1 MKNKKIIFFTFRDFS
16 KFGGGLIRI
25 NGVLNSVA
33 GVAGEVIL
41 ISNISDKEKKNL
53 NDNIKHIHIGLKF
66 SVIDKKL
73 FQFLLSALPFWMIS
87 LFFYKKI
94 SKLRFLFK
102 EHIPEE
108 EIIFFEYLDI
118 SIGYLLKKNNLI
130 KNYICDVH
138 GLVPSEFKQKN
149 KSKTY
154 NYIKYLSAF
163 ALDKKVFSNANGI
176 IFASN
181 AMRNFF
187 YKTYPKTI
195 NKKFVLLPYF
205 ISKETCEFSINKS
218 ELSNIKNKYH
228 LKPLD
233 KIIFFAGGFK
243 TLGGVTDLVKAF
255 SIVSKKLD
263 NTKLFL
269 IGEGEELNNIKKII
283 KENKLEERVIL
294 AGVITYSELRTY
306 QEIADIIVCPDRQNI
321 YSNLILHLKYVDSLV
336 SNKIVINGEFLAIKE
351 VNIDEKLSINFIPSN
366 VNSLANK
373 IIYAIQH
380 NEELAERYSNNDK
393 YVRENLLYEN
403 NSNIL
408 LNFVK

>member
-1 MKNKKIIFFTFRDFS
+1 MLSGRVLNFHTRIIF
-16 KFGGGLIRI
+16 
-25 NGVLNSVA
+25 
-33 GVAGEVIL
+33 
-41 ISNISDKEKKNL
+41 
-53 NDNIKHIHIGLKF
+53 
-66 SVIDKKL
+66 
-73 FQFLLSALPFWMIS
+73 QF
-87 LFFYKKI
+87 
-94 SKLRFLFK
+94 
-102 EHIPEE
+102 
-108 EIIFFEYLDI
+108 
-118 SIGYLLKKNNLI
+118 
-130 KNYICDVH
+130 
-138 GLVPSEFKQKN
+138 
-149 KSKTY
+149 
-154 NYIKYLSAF
+154 
-163 ALDKKVFSNANGI
+163 
-176 IFASN
+176 
-181 AMRNFF
+181 
-187 YKTYPKTI
+187 
-195 NKKFVLLPYF
+195 
-205 ISKETCEFSINKS
+205 EFSINKS